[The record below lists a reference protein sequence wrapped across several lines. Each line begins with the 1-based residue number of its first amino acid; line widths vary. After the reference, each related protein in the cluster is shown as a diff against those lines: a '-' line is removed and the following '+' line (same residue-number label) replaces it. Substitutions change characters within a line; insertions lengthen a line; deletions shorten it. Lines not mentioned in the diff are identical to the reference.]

1 MKKSTTRT
9 AVIVICLIAA
19 MVGYFAYLSN
29 KSRESQAEKE
39 MTMVQSTLS
48 RNMTTDYPPTPKE
61 VIKYYNDILR
71 CFYNEEHTD
80 EELNQLGCRA
90 RELYDAELLEQNE
103 LGTYMMRL
111 GAEIQEYKD
120 KKRRI
125 TGTAVAASTNVDL
138 FSEDGYDFAR
148 LQSNY
153 SIIEGGEKSNTIIVY
168 LLRKDAQ
175 KRWKI
180 YGWTSAENVTVGKET
195 E

>member
-1 MKKSTTRT
+1 
-9 AVIVICLIAA
+9 
-19 MVGYFAYLSN
+19 
-29 KSRESQAEKE
+29 
-39 MTMVQSTLS
+39 
-48 RNMTTDYPPTPKE
+48 
-61 VIKYYNDILR
+61 
-71 CFYNEEHTD
+71 
-80 EELNQLGCRA
+80 
-90 RELYDAELLEQNE
+90 
-103 LGTYMMRL
+103 MMRL
-111 GAEIQEYKD
+111 GAEIQEYKE

-153 SIIEGGEKSNTIIVY
+153 SIIEGGEKSNTVIVY